1 MSVEENLRFLMSF
14 AFRLIPYPAV
24 TGLKVFGKPDE
35 NSPVFLTTN
44 FDLTVRRVEKYLK
57 DLDCYLLVA
66 QSKGINVWCAAC
78 GDSFSARSVISII
91 KITRINHKVRHRRL
105 ILPQLAA
112 PGIDLKQV
120 QNATGWQCEF
130 GPVYAKDIPD
140 YLNNDF
146 KKTEAMRRVT
156 FGLKDR
162 LDVGFGCTLIGY
174 FLVGILLLIIQ
185 MISGITWFPELN
197 LIFWPLL
204 FLMYG
209 LYPCTPG
216 QKGWQKILS
225 WLVLLAVSL
234 TTYLLI
240 SGDSVSGYTVG
251 LFSGAIVAVI
261 LIGLDFGGIAPTTK
275 SDLDPLIVKLRF
287 SNKGDILKSDNPR
300 IRLILGIERINLD
313 ASACIGCGVCQDICP
328 VGVYR
333 LDDQQKKSVMDCPS
347 RCTACTACVMQCPTG
362 AVSIV

>member
-1 MSVEENLRFLMSF
+1 LSVEENLRFLMSF

-24 TGLKVFGKPDE
+24 TGLKVFGKPDKS
-35 NSPVFLTTN
+35 SPVFLTAN

-120 QNATGWQCEF
+120 QKAT
-130 GPVYAKDIPD
+130 
-140 YLNNDF
+140 
-146 KKTEAMRRVT
+146 
-156 FGLKDR
+156 
-162 LDVGFGCTLIGY
+162 
-174 FLVGILLLIIQ
+174 
-185 MISGITWFPELN
+185 
-197 LIFWPLL
+197 
-204 FLMYG
+204 
-209 LYPCTPG
+209 
-216 QKGWQKILS
+216 GWQKILS

-234 TTYLLI
+234 ATYLLI
-240 SGDSVSGYTVG
+240 SGDSVSGYIVG

-275 SDLDPLIVKLRF
+275 SDLDPLIVKLGF

-328 VGVYR
+328 VGAYR
-333 LDDQQKKSVMDCPS
+333 LDDQQRKSVMDCPS